1 MFYRGA
7 REEDCMCDNAIV
19 SCKIPKEDKSMKIY
33 FDDKTKELKAIVCNK
48 CKKEISVRNG
58 MIMEGCFHGS
68 VRFGYFSRK
77 DGTEHSFDLCEECYD
92 KLIEGFAIPV
102 KEEETTEL
110 L

>member
-1 MFYRGA
+1 
-7 REEDCMCDNAIV
+7 
-19 SCKIPKEDKSMKIY
+19 MKIY
-33 FDDKTKELKAIVCNK
+33 FDDNTKELKAIVCNK

-77 DGTEHSFDLCEECYD
+77 DGTEHSFDLCEECYG
-92 KLIEGFAIPV
+92 KMIEGFAIPV